1 MKLVSRY
8 ATACGLSE
16 NQIGKQFLLEQFFPL
31 PFSKYIV
38 LHASSGME
46 GKNYS
51 HWKTVIDL
59 LLPPLAPRE
68 IAIVQVGVKEDP
80 ASPGCYHVMGKT
92 SVPQAS
98 YLVSNAML
106 LVSND
111 SMWAHRGGHQNVPIV
126 ELFGP
131 TSEANHSPYTYNQS
145 KTIFLSSHRRGKN
158 PTFASKESPATID
171 YIDPFEVARSVLN
184 LLEIPHSLGAKTLS
198 IGPAYNGAILDFI
211 PNMPLNPGF
220 NPETPTVVRMDLEH
234 NEQILAQVLQSGRKV
249 NIITKSPINLD
260 LLRAFVPNILAYHHE
275 LSEDCPTQY
284 LKEVVKMFPQRTFF
298 TRETDT
304 TKVANLRFK
313 FFEVVQI
320 QHLTDKTR
328 KDTEATIQEYTDN
341 PSFSLDSIVNLE
353 TMKFKTNKFVLS
365 RGKIYLSFAHERADK
380 PIEGNV
386 PAGNVID
393 SPEFWQDA
401 HHFMIYGDS

>member
-1 MKLVSRY
+1 VHLTSWINAHLPLENFEITITSRPGVTHLSHSFY
-8 ATACGLSE
+8 RGL
-16 NQIGKQFLLEQFFPL
+16 QFRDE
-31 PFSKYIV
+31 
-38 LHASSGME
+38 
-46 GKNYS
+46 
-51 HWKTVIDL
+51 DL
-59 LLPPLAPRE
+59 QKR
-68 IAIVQVGVKEDP
+68 
-80 ASPGCYHVMGKT
+80 
-92 SVPQAS
+92 
-98 YLVSNAML
+98 ML
-106 LVSND
+106 
-111 SMWAHRGGHQNVPIV
+111 R
-126 ELFGP
+126 FRR
-131 TSEANHSPYTYNQS
+131 TTY
-145 KTIFLSSHRRGKN
+145 R
-158 PTFASKESPATID
+158 
-171 YIDPFEVARSVLN
+171 VLN

-198 IGPAYNGAILDFI
+198 VGPAYNGAILDFI

-304 TKVANLRFK
+304 AKVANLRFK

-328 KDTEATIQEYTDN
+328 KDTEATIQEYTN
-341 PSFSLDSIVNLE
+341 NSSFSLDSIENLK
-353 TMKFKTNKFVLS
+353 TIKFKTNKFVLS
-365 RGKIYLSFAHERADK
+365 RGKIYLSFAHERADR

-386 PAGNVID
+386 PVGNVID